1 MSWDEMRRNIRS
13 FRCACSNGQVTET
26 TIIKEND
33 WNQVREY
40 TECSIDCPICSQKY
54 HLEGEYLVPNGLTIS
69 LKLSPSSKPYEYNSG
84 FKINVLG
91 RYTPEEIQEVIYD
104 MKNAKNNSH
113 LKLPRSKEVSQLF
126 YRAYKRKRLSIILPE
141 LEALLLQ
148 YDQFENNHYKIIEKE
163 KLEQQEI
170 KNNKITY
177 DENISK
183 CIKLSPMQETE

>member
-1 MSWDEMRRNIRS
+1 MSWDEMRRYIRS

-33 WNQVREY
+33 WNQVREH
-40 TECSIDCPICSQKY
+40 TERSIDCPICSQKY

-69 LKLSPSSKPYEYNSG
+69 LKLSPSSRPYEYNSG

-91 RYTPEEIQEVIYD
+91 RYTPEEIEEVIND
-104 MKNAKNNSH
+104 MKNAKNNSQ
-113 LKLPRSKEVSQLF
+113 LKLTRSKEVSQLY
-126 YRAYKRKRLSIILPE
+126 YRANKRKRVSTILPE

-148 YDQFENNHYKIIEKE
+148 YDSYENNHFKILEKE

-170 KNNKITY
+170 IENKKIY
-177 DENISK
+177 NENIGK
-183 CIKLSPMQETE
+183 CIKLVEK